1 MKNLLYALFALLTP
15 GFFSSCEKDEVD
27 ISGKGDYLIFGT
39 FYGECGGER
48 CVDIYKLEND
58 RLLED
63 KKDMY
68 PGSDFYPFDDFE
80 VLSQEKFELVK
91 DLIDFLPPS
100 LVSEESGVIGQPDA
114 GDWGGA
120 FVEYKSGNIHK
131 YWLLDQM
138 ETNMPEAFNVYVDKI
153 NEKEAL
159 IQQ

>member
-1 MKNLLYALFALLTP
+1 MENISYTVLAMLAL
-15 GFFSSCEKDEVD
+15 GFFSSCEKDDAD

-39 FYGECGGER
+39 FYGECWGEG
-48 CVDIYKLEND
+48 CVDIFKLEND

-63 KKDMY
+63 KRDMY

-80 VLSQEKFELVK
+80 VLSQEKFDLVK

-100 LVSEESGVIGQPDA
+100 LLSEKSGVIGQPDA

-120 FVEYKSGNIHK
+120 FVEYKSGGVHK

-138 ETNMPEAFNVYVDKI
+138 ETNMPEAFNLFVDKI

-159 IQQ
+159 IHQ